1 MRAYLSKTVQEF
13 HAADPKRLLQETTS
27 SAAGYDIQDTQVRA
41 WKAQIEILKASIPI
55 EFPGRILFEFQIPRM
70 GRRVDVCLVTAD
82 SIFVLE
88 FKVGA
93 NTYNSADK
101 DQTIDYALDLK
112 NFHETSHDKAIVP
125 ILIAT
130 NAAPR
135 SNSIEFYEDGVSH
148 LCFANSENLEEVI
161 AQFGPFSQTANP
173 ASLCDWENGRYKPT
187 PTIIEAAKAMY
198 AKHSIEEI
206 SRSEA
211 GAQNLSVTNDYV
223 QGVVKDAK
231 TNGKKAICFVTG
243 VPGSGKTL
251 AGLNIAT
258 QAMEAS
264 DKKTGA
270 VFLSG
275 NVPLVNVLQ
284 EALARDQVAQ
294 AAANGTSMRI
304 GKARDETRAFIQK
317 IHHWR
322 DEYIKKDKT
331 APEERL
337 VVFDEA
343 QRAWTVEQTSDFM
356 RRKKGLSDFNKSEP
370 EFLLGVMERH
380 VGWCVVICLVGGG
393 QEIYKGEAGIDEWLR
408 AATNSKKNWAIHV
421 SDKLSARDTFG
432 GAPKLSSD
440 NSLTPALHLS
450 TSIRSFRAEAL
461 SDFVASMLEGEVETA
476 RKLIQRLENY
486 PIDITRDLAE
496 ARRWVKARARG
507 TEQFGLVASSNARR
521 LIPEGLTPKA
531 KISPTDWFL
540 NDKQDVRSCYALE
553 EFATEFEVQG
563 LELDWVGM
571 CWDANLVRQ
580 NDGWLIREFKGTKW
594 MSVNQDDRR
603 KYALNSYRVLLTRA
617 RQGMV
622 IFIPE
627 GSREDETRKPEW
639 YDQTYDYLRSCIG

>member
-27 SAAGYDIQDTQVRA
+27 SAAGYDVQDTQVRA
-41 WKAQIEILKASIPI
+41 WKAQIEILKASIPSD
-55 EFPGRILFEFQIPRM
+55 FPGRILFEFQTPRM
-70 GRRVDVCLVTAD
+70 GRRVDVCLVAAD

-112 NFHETSHDKAIVP
+112 NFHETSHNKKIVP
-125 ILIAT
+125 VLIAT
-130 NAAPR
+130 NAAER
-135 SNSIEFYEDGVSH
+135 SNSAQFHNDGVAY
-148 LCFANSENLEEVI
+148 LCVANSENLAKVI
-161 AQFGPFSQTANP
+161 AQFGPFPQTSNL

-223 QGVVKDAK
+223 QQIIANAK
-231 TNGKKAICFVTG
+231 AKGEKTICFVTG

-264 DKKTGA
+264 DNKTGA

-275 NVPLVNVLQ
+275 NGPLVDVLQ
-284 EALARDQVAQ
+284 EALARDQVLQ
-294 AAANGTSMRI
+294 AAASGTSMRI
-304 GKARDETRAFIQK
+304 GKARDETRSFIQI
-317 IHHWR
+317 IHRWR
-322 DEYIKKDKT
+322 DEYLKDKT
-331 APEERL
+331 APEERV

-343 QRAWTVEQTSDFM
+343 QRAWTAEQTSIFM
-356 RRKKGLSDFNKSEP
+356 KTKKNLPDFNKSEP
-370 EFLLGVMERH
+370 EFLLEVMERH

-393 QEIYKGEAGIDEWLR
+393 QEINKGEAGIDEWLR
-408 AATNSKKNWAIHV
+408 AASNSEENWAIHV

-432 GAPKLSSD
+432 DAPKLSNDS
-440 NSLTPALHLS
+440 SLTPALHLA

-461 SDFVASMLEGEVETA
+461 SDFVAAMLEGNIEAA
-476 RKLIQRLENY
+476 RELRQGLKDY
-486 PIDITRDLAE
+486 PIAITRDLAD
-496 ARRWVKARARG
+496 ARHWVKSRARG
-507 TEQFGLVASSNARR
+507 TEQYGLVASSNALR
-521 LIPEGLTPKA
+521 LKPIGLFPKA
-531 KISPTDWFL
+531 DIDPVKWFL

-553 EFATEFEVQG
+553 DVATEFEVQG

-571 CWDANLVRQ
+571 CWDANLVWE
-580 NDGWLIREFKGTKW
+580 NGGWLIRKFTGTKW
-594 MSVNQDDRR
+594 QQVGREDRR
-603 KYALNSYRVLLTRA
+603 KYVLNSYRVLLTRA

-639 YDQTYDYLRSCIG
+639 YDQTYDYLRSCVG